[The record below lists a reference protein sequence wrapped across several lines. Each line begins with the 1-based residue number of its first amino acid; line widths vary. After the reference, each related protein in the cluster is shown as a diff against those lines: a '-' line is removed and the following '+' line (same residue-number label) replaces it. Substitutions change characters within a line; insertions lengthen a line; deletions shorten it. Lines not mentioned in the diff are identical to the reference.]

1 MKFGTSVI
9 LSAILTD
16 LEKLIAT
23 LKKNHYTVETEEAE
37 IFQN

>member
-1 MKFGTSVI
+1 MKFGTSAV

-23 LKKNHYTVETEEAE
+23 LKKIHYTVETEEAE